1 MFIREVKKQH
11 GPEANTFYQYNL
23 VQTSR
28 IDGKVK
34 QRVIL
39 YLGSNPLLR
48 DKENRKAI
56 LNLLKARIFKQP
68 QLFPDNA
75 SKDLKKLAESFYEKY
90 KAKYGDDPGAG
101 ASTPPGSDN
110 SEFHNTDV
118 QGIEVEDVRNFGPE
132 NLCCQV
138 LEKLQLRECLAGVGF
153 SKEAINK
160 ALIAI
165 ASRAIYGSSEYK
177 TSGILARN
185 SELNNLYDVEE
196 ALSHKQLY
204 HIADKL
210 YEHKS
215 AIDDFLYKRITNMF
229 DLQDRLVIFDISNTY
244 FESAKANSQIAR
256 YGRSKEKRNDA
267 PLVVFTGV
275 INQEGFIRHSRIYE
289 GNKADLTTLKDMIAD
304 MEEHSSSHSKKT
316 IVMDAGIATED
327 NLSLIRE
334 KGYDY
339 VCVAREQ
346 LENYTVSDSDKTKVF
361 TDRDKNQVELS
372 ILQPEDKGDTWMY
385 VRSQAK
391 AHKEH
396 SINDKLGQRFEEE
409 LESIRASLFKK
420 GGTKKT
426 DKVWERIGRAKQKH
440 SSVAG
445 LYRITD
451 NQEDG
456 KVTELKWEKVYKP
469 AKADKEKGIY
479 FIRTSYQDPGEKQ
492 LWDIYNTI
500 REVESTFRCLKRD
513 LNIRPVFHQND
524 ERVES
529 HVYLTILAYQLVNTI
544 RYMLSRQGIHYDWDN
559 IVRILSTQTIQT
571 LEIPTNEKT
580 IHIRKPAKPNEEVK
594 NIYDATNCTESQPS
608 VRKFVV
614 YH

>member
-1 MFIREVKKQH
+1 MFIREVKKKH

-23 VQTSR
+23 VQASR
-28 IDGKVK
+28 INGKVK
-34 QRVIL
+34 QRVVL

-48 DKENRKAI
+48 DKENRKII
-56 LNLLKARIFKQP
+56 LNILKARIFNQP

-75 SKDLKKLAESFYEKY
+75 SNDLKKLAESFYEKY
-90 KAKYGDDPGAG
+90 RAKYGDDPDGG
-101 ASTPPGSDN
+101 ASTPPAADN
-110 SEFHNTDV
+110 SEFHNTDI

-132 NLCCQV
+132 NLCRQV
-138 LEKLQLRECLAGVGF
+138 LDKLQFRECLSGLGF
-153 SKEAINK
+153 AKETINK

-165 ASRAIYGSSEYK
+165 ASRAIYSSSEYK

-185 SELNNLYDVEE
+185 SELNNLYGLEE
-196 ALSHKQLY
+196 TLSHKQLY

-210 YEHKS
+210 YERKS
-215 AIDDFLYKRITNMF
+215 SIDDFLYKRITNMF

-244 FESAKANSQIAR
+244 FETPKSHSQIAR
-256 YGRSKEKRNDA
+256 YGRSKEKRNDC

-289 GNKADLTTLKDMIAD
+289 GNKADLTTFEDMIAD
-304 MEEHSSSHSKKT
+304 MEENSSSHSQKT
-316 IVMDAGIATED
+316 IVMDAGIATAD
-327 NLSLIRE
+327 NLSLIKE

-346 LENYTVSDSDKTKVF
+346 LENYTVSDADKTKVL
-361 TDRDKNQVELS
+361 TDRDKNEVELS
-372 ILQPEDKGDTWMY
+372 ILQPEDKSDTWMY

-396 SINDKLGQRFEEE
+396 SMNDKIGQRFEEE
-409 LESIRASLFKK
+409 LANIRAGLFKK

-426 DKVWERIGRAKQKH
+426 VKVWERIGRAKQKH
-440 SSVAG
+440 SRVAG

-451 NQEDG
+451 TQENG
-456 KVTELKWEKVYKP
+456 KVTELKWEKVYRP
-469 AKADKEKGIY
+469 EKADKEKGIY

-500 REVESTFRCLKRD
+500 REVESTFRCLKSD

-524 ERVES
+524 EQVES
-529 HVYLTILAYQLVNTI
+529 HIYLTILAYQLVNTI
-544 RYMLSRQGIHYDWDN
+544 RYMLSKQGIHYDWSN
-559 IVRILSTQTIQT
+559 IIRILSTQTIQT
-571 LEIPTNEKT
+571 IEVPTKEKT

-594 NIYDATNCTESQPS
+594 HIYNATNCKESQPAL
-608 VRKFVV
+608 RKFVV